1 VSRVLALMLALL
13 PAAVVAQQDASPLA
27 IAYRCDD
34 GTRLQLEYAR
44 DRSGRAVATS
54 GSKRW
59 TMTRQ
64 VAASGERYV
73 DEKNGIEWWTKG
85 RTGALTRLGSGKTVQ
100 CREQVPLKNK

>member
-1 VSRVLALMLALL
+1 VSRILAFMLALV
-13 PAAVVAQQDASPLA
+13 PAAAAPQQDAVALA

-44 DRSGRAVATS
+44 DRSGRVVATS

-73 DEKNGIEWWTKG
+73 DDQNKLEWWTKG
-85 RTGALTRLGSGKTVQ
+85 RAGNLTQLASGKTVR
-100 CREQVPLKNK
+100 CREQAPKNK

>member
-1 VSRVLALMLALL
+1 MSRVLALLLALL
-13 PAAVVAQQDASPLA
+13 AAAAAAQQDAAPLA

-44 DRSGRAVATS
+44 DRSGRVVATS

-73 DEKNGIEWWTKG
+73 DDQRGLEWWTKG
-85 RTGALTRLGSGKTVQ
+85 RAGNLTQLASGKTVR
-100 CREQVPLKNK
+100 CREQAPKNK

>member
-1 VSRVLALMLALL
+1 MLALL
-13 PAAVVAQQDASPLA
+13 PAAVAAQQGALPLA

-34 GTRLQLEYAR
+34 GTRVQVEYAR
-44 DRSGRAVATS
+44 DRSGRVVATS

-85 RTGALTRLGSGKTVQ
+85 RSGNLTQVASGKTVR
-100 CREQVPLKNK
+100 CREQTPSKNK